1 MAGELRDFKK
11 LSNSRGKETAESS
24 STLKPR
30 RLISKEQRRIVS
42 YFAIVLD
49 KITEILKIIVPLEK
63 LLRFLRFYPH
73 PLHPE
78 LHYIDQQIL
87 QNTKSVSEVMKRLFP
102 EHINYMETGLLEDII
117 ERFECKEAQTLLQQY
132 HDRYPINRLLRD
144 MPDPVSDE
152 RLDLTRWRRL
162 RGTVTQSGHN
172 WPFIKCTM
180 AKKV

>member
-30 RLISKEQRRIVS
+30 RLISKEQRRIIA
-42 YFAIVLD
+42 YFAAIFV
-49 KITEILKIIVPLEK
+49 KITEILETNVKLEK
-63 LLRFLRFYPH
+63 LLWFLRFYGH
-73 PLHPE
+73 PLHSE
-78 LHYIDQQIL
+78 SYYIDQQIL
-87 QNTKSVSEVMKRLFP
+87 RSTSVSEVMERLFP

-152 RLDLTRWRRL
+152 RL